1 MGYALANN
9 VTQLSEVTHSKVIDM
24 NLEEFETQYR
34 NRLDE
39 TLNQLQTAVLLVT
52 QLEVRLTN
60 VGQDLQ
66 ILSQTVEE
74 FITRQ
79 RSE

>member
-1 MGYALANN
+1 
-9 VTQLSEVTHSKVIDM
+9 M

-39 TLNQLQTAVLLVT
+39 TLNQLQTAVLLVA

-74 FITRQ
+74 FITQQ